1 MNDYQQGMTAF
12 VNAVQNEDDASD
24 VVRSILESAVNAG
37 DLYKFLVGDVMTM
50 YLETVQHGHKR
61 EMKQWFANVSGLNY
75 NTLESYIT
83 VCRFWRP
90 STRFRIL
97 ERYPN
102 ITFSYLKE
110 AVSYGREYSAVSAF
124 LLMREAQ
131 SVPDLKRLFASKR
144 GVKPPATEGQ
154 PILETE
160 LWIEGGANARVYL
173 GDYNGL
179 IQGKRYNVSI
189 SEN

>member
-12 VNAVQNEDDASD
+12 VNAVQSEEDATD

-37 DLYKFLVGDVMTM
+37 DLYKFLVGDVMNM
-50 YLETVQHGHKR
+50 YLETVEHGHKH
-61 EMKQWFANVSGLNY
+61 EIKQWFANVSGLNY

-83 VCRFWRP
+83 VCRYWRP

-110 AVSYGREYSAVSAF
+110 AVSYGREFNAVSAF
-124 LLMREAQ
+124 LLMRESQ

-144 GVKPPATEGQ
+144 GHVEQRDGFTLQ
-154 PILETE
+154 TE

-173 GDYNGL
+173 SDYQGL
-179 IQGKRYNVSI
+179 QQGVKYNVTI
-189 SEN
+189 EE